1 MQNYFRSPEAQQILD
16 RAAFL
21 NSLISE
27 RSFPWTKIF
36 MDLENTLPAGV
47 RVVNIAPTLKNGKA
61 VVQITVGAANDE
73 SKIKFLEA
81 VGKVAGIFQRPGA
94 GRAAFGAGNGFRQ
107 NRAATYSIVRDY
119 MNTTRPWDTW
129 KKIILSAL
137 GLLLL
142 ADLALVFVL
151 WQASREGVDSMRAQ
165 RTRLETQAK
174 LLKADVARGDKIR
187 ASLPTVG
194 KDCDA
199 FYHDAFLD
207 SSTGYSD
214 IESDLGNIA
223 VKSGL
228 RVGGLTLNQKEVK
241 GRGVT
246 LITISESVDGDY
258 PAIIQIHQWPGAF
271 EIFLPAE

>member
-1 MQNYFRSPEAQQILD
+1 
-16 RAAFL
+16 
-21 NSLISE
+21 
-27 RSFPWTKIF
+27 
-36 MDLENTLPAGV
+36 
-47 RVVNIAPTLKNGKA
+47 
-61 VVQITVGAANDE
+61 
-73 SKIKFLEA
+73 
-81 VGKVAGIFQRPGA
+81 
-94 GRAAFGAGNGFRQ
+94 
-107 NRAATYSIVRDY
+107 
-119 MNTTRPWDTW
+119 
-129 KKIILSAL
+129 
-137 GLLLL
+137 
-142 ADLALVFVL
+142 
-151 WQASREGVDSMRAQ
+151 MRAH

-194 KDCDA
+194 KDCDL

-207 SSTGYSD
+207 SGTGYSD

-258 PAIIQIHQWPGAF
+258 PAIIKFINGLERSKYFYLLNNLQLDTSNLGGIRLRLELRTYF
-271 EIFLPAE
+271 RT

>member
-1 MQNYFRSPEAQQILD
+1 
-16 RAAFL
+16 
-21 NSLISE
+21 
-27 RSFPWTKIF
+27 
-36 MDLENTLPAGV
+36 
-47 RVVNIAPTLKNGKA
+47 
-61 VVQITVGAANDE
+61 
-73 SKIKFLEA
+73 
-81 VGKVAGIFQRPGA
+81 
-94 GRAAFGAGNGFRQ
+94 
-107 NRAATYSIVRDY
+107 

-165 RTRLETQAK
+165 RARLETQAK

-207 SSTGYSD
+207 SGTGYSD

-258 PAIIQIHQWPGAF
+258 PAIIKFINGLERSKYFYLLNNLQLDTSNLGGIRLRLELRTYF
-271 EIFLPAE
+271 RT

>member
-1 MQNYFRSPEAQQILD
+1 
-16 RAAFL
+16 
-21 NSLISE
+21 
-27 RSFPWTKIF
+27 
-36 MDLENTLPAGV
+36 
-47 RVVNIAPTLKNGKA
+47 
-61 VVQITVGAANDE
+61 
-73 SKIKFLEA
+73 
-81 VGKVAGIFQRPGA
+81 
-94 GRAAFGAGNGFRQ
+94 
-107 NRAATYSIVRDY
+107 

-142 ADLALVFVL
+142 ADLALAFVL
-151 WQASREGVDSMRAQ
+151 WQASREGVDRMRAQ
-165 RTRLETQAK
+165 RIRLETQAK

-207 SSTGYSD
+207 SNTGYSD

-258 PAIIQIHQWPGAF
+258 PAIIKFINGLERSKYFYLLNNLQLDTSNLGGIRLRLELRTYF
-271 EIFLPAE
+271 RT